1 MGKTFIAAADS
12 DDRSVPALAVP
23 ADELTD
29 TTIHLTLQGKG
40 GVGKSLVAVIL
51 AQYLSQ
57 RGAQIQCID
66 TDPLNR
72 TFAQYGALG
81 AERIQVRDEHNRID
95 QRSFD
100 GLLERFLTEHGAT
113 FVVDNGAS
121 TFLPLWHYLL
131 ENRALEYLQEHQCKI
146 YVHTVI
152 TGGQA
157 LLDTLNGFRELA
169 ESTQQRNIV
178 IWINEYFGRVEAQG
192 KSFSEM
198 NAFRDSVHKICGVVV
213 IPKRNQDTFGRDI
226 EDMISRK
233 WTFEEAIVAPE
244 FHLLA
249 KQRLTIVRRELFE
262 QLDKIS
268 F

>member
-1 MGKTFIAAADS
+1 MGKTSPAAANL
-12 DDRSVPALAVP
+12 DDGSISAPAVP
-23 ADELTD
+23 AVELID
-29 TTIHLTLQGKG
+29 TIIHLTLQGKG

-57 RGAQIQCID
+57 GGQQIQCID

-72 TFAQYGALG
+72 TFAQYASLG

-131 ENRALEYLQEHQCKI
+131 ENRALEYLQEHHCKI

-169 ESTQQRNIV
+169 ESAQQRNLV
-178 IWINEYFGRVEAQG
+178 VWVNEYFGRVEAQG
-192 KSFSEM
+192 KSLSEM
-198 NAFRDSVHKICGVVV
+198 TAFRDSKDKVCGVVV

-226 EDMISRK
+226 EDMIARK

-244 FHLLA
+244 FQLLA

-262 QLDKIS
+262 QLDKIR